1 MVSSS
6 KKVSYKK
13 GSMTNIDI
21 LAKLEARRRK
31 GAEVQKSMV
40 SKIQHQASLR
50 RAMDRETMRGERARI
65 EGVLARGSLPNPR
78 LMRDRWEELSKQLAS
93 RDYSLIQ

>member
-1 MVSSS
+1 
-6 KKVSYKK
+6 
-13 GSMTNIDI
+13 MTNIDI

-50 RAMDRETMRGERARI
+50 RAVDRETMRGERARI

-78 LMRDRWEELSKQLAS
+78 LMRDRWEELSKQLTS
-93 RDYSLIQ
+93 RDESLVQ